1 VYNNYQHKNNQMKK
15 NLLFFAVVLM
25 GLMSFSNTSKLSN
38 KKGWISL
45 FDGKTL
51 NGWKASEQPGTFS
64 VVDGAIKVEGP
75 RSHLFYEGSVMNHD
89 FTNFEFKALVMT
101 KPGANS
107 GVYFHTAYQD
117 KGFPDKGFE
126 VQVNNSHTD
135 WKRTAGLYDIKDTK
149 EVYVKD
155 NVWFTLYIKVEGK
168 HVITKINNT
177 VVTDWTQPD
186 GFVPPEGHS
195 GRIIDHGTFALQG
208 HNPESVIFFKDI
220 MVKPLP

>member
-1 VYNNYQHKNNQMKK
+1 MKK
-15 NLLFFAVVLM
+15 NILFFAVVLM
-25 GLMSFSNTSKLSN
+25 GLIGLSNTNKLKI

-45 FDGKTL
+45 FDGKSL
-51 NGWKASEQPGTFS
+51 DGWKASDQPGTFS
-64 VVDGAIKVEGP
+64 VEDGAIKVAGP
-75 RSHLFYEGSVMNHD
+75 RSHLFYEGPVMDHN

-101 KPGANS
+101 RPGSNS
-107 GVYFHTAYQD
+107 GVYFHTVYQD

-168 HVITKINNT
+168 HVITKINKT

-186 GFVPPEGHS
+186 GFVPPEGHP

-208 HNPESVIFFKDI
+208 HDPKSVIFFKDI
-220 MVKPLP
+220 MVRPLP

>member
-1 VYNNYQHKNNQMKK
+1 MKK
-15 NLLFFAVVLM
+15 NVLFITVILLTLV
-25 GLMSFSNTSKLSN
+25 GCSSTN
-38 KKGWISL
+38 KVQTKKSWISL

-51 NGWKASEQPGTFS
+51 DGWKASEKPGTFS

-75 RSHLFYEGSVMNHD
+75 RSHLYYEGPVMSHD
-89 FTNFEFKALVMT
+89 FKNFEFKATVMT

-107 GVYFHTAYQD
+107 GVYFHTAYQE

-155 NVWFTLYIKVEGK
+155 NVWFTLYIKVQGK
-168 HVITKINNT
+168 HVITKINKT

-186 GFVPPEGHS
+186 GFVPPKGHP

-208 HNPESVIFFKDI
+208 HNPESVIFFKNI
-220 MVKPLP
+220 MVRPLP

>member
-1 VYNNYQHKNNQMKK
+1 MKK
-15 NLLFFAVVLM
+15 NILCITVILLTLIAC
-25 GLMSFSNTSKLSN
+25 SSTNKTHS

-45 FDGKTL
+45 FDGKSL
-51 NGWKASEQPGTFS
+51 NGWKASEKPGTFS

-75 RSHLFYEGSVMNHD
+75 RSHLYYEGPVMNHD
-89 FTNFEFKALVMT
+89 FKNFEFKAQVMT
-101 KPGANS
+101 KPGSNS
-107 GVYFHTAYQD
+107 GVYFHTAYQE

-186 GFVPPEGHS
+186 GFVPPKGHP
-195 GRIIDHGTFALQG
+195 GRIIDHGTFAIQG